1 MSAIQP
7 LERKNLSESIFLSL
21 RASILKGTMRP
32 GDRLRELDL
41 AQQFRTS
48 QAPVREALRRLEQ
61 AALVE
66 SLASRGTFVKSVTP
80 EEMEEII
87 LLRAMLEAMALRRF
101 VERASPANIGF
112 LQSRVEGMKAAAE
125 AQDLEAL
132 VEHDIAFHDHICR
145 ESGSATLYAIWS
157 LIHGQA
163 RLVTA
168 TLNRLYDHGLG
179 EISDLHQPI
188 VDAIREKD
196 LERAL
201 RANEMHRHTVWDRI
215 KGELQLPEMSVAAKA
230 LFKEIVREGGT
241 TKRPARRR
249 VV

>member
-7 LERKNLSESIFLSL
+7 LERRNLSESIFLSL
-21 RASILKGTMRP
+21 QASILKGTLRP

-80 EEMEEII
+80 EEMQEVI
-87 LLRAMLEAMALRRF
+87 LLRGVLEAMALRRF
-101 VERASPANIGF
+101 VERASPENVGF
-112 LQSRVEGMKAAAE
+112 LQKCVEGMKTAAE

-145 ESGSATLYAIWS
+145 ASGSATLYAIWS

-168 TLNRLYDHGLG
+168 TLNRFYDHGLG
-179 EISDLHQPI
+179 EISARHQPI
-188 VDAIREKD
+188 VDAIRAKD

-201 RANEMHRHTVWDRI
+201 RANEQHRHTVWDRI
-215 KGELQLPEMSVAAKA
+215 QGELQLPESSASTTA
-230 LFKEIVREGGT
+230 LFQEIARDGGAA
-241 TKRPARRR
+241 KRPARRR
-249 VV
+249 AD